1 MVEIFKSVFLGS
13 TRRLDAVKSGS
24 LVTFSY
30 RRYGATD
37 PTPFVLL
44 TSKRWKS
51 KEGKTYFN
59 GINLNN
65 PDMSADTRQTL
76 IREFGSLPVG
86 SVSYKDVQEATDF
99 DPSCCIRTYNVR
111 NVRALHTVGPSNLGS
126 RIK

>member
-1 MVEIFKSVFLGS
+1 MAKIFKTVFLGT
-13 TRRLDAVKSGS
+13 TRRLDSVKSGS

-30 RRYGATD
+30 TAKGATD
-37 PTPFVLL
+37 PSPFVLL

-65 PDMSADTRQTL
+65 PQMKSNTKMML

-86 SVSYKDVQEATDF
+86 SVSYSDVQEATQS
-99 DPSCCIRTYNVR
+99 DPSCCVRTYNVR
-111 NVRALHTVGPSNLGS
+111 NVRALHTVGPSNLS
-126 RIK
+126 PLQ